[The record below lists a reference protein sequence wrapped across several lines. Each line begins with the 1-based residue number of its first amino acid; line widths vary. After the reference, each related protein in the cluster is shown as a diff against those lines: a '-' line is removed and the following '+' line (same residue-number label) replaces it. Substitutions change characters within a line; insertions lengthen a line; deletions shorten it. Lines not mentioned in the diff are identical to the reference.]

1 MNRLKFNRFLS
12 FSFIISVLLL
22 VGGCST
28 YGERVAPLPVPG
40 AQAGAVS
47 VNGADIVAR
56 GYVDPEA
63 AKKAFGFDIRKAGL
77 LPVQFVVDNQSGEPI
92 SVDSRDG
99 LLLDKDGNAW
109 PLLSGDKA
117 TTRVR
122 DTVRSGESIASGAKA
137 SLLTGLAGAVAGA
150 AIGVVTG
157 GDVGEST
164 GRGAAAGA
172 AVGALGGGGKRYYE
186 LDREISRDM
195 LEKSLT
201 QRPIIPGALAHGF
214 LFFPGY
220 DSEAKSAES
229 LRLRINFG
237 EEGQVVSVPVRMV
250 DNSK

>member
-1 MNRLKFNRFLS
+1 MNRLKFNRFVGLS
-12 FSFIISVLLL
+12 LIIPALLL
-22 VGGCST
+22 ASGCST
-28 YGERVAPLPVPG
+28 YGERVASLPVPG
-40 AQAGAVS
+40 AQADAVS

-56 GYVDPEA
+56 GYVDAEA
-63 AKKAFGFDIRKAGL
+63 AEQAFGFDIRRAGL

-92 SVDSRDG
+92 SIDSRDG
-99 LLLDKDGNAW
+99 LLLDGQGNAW

-117 TTRVR
+117 TSRVR
-122 DTVRSGESIASGAKA
+122 DTVRSGESIASGARA

-195 LEKSLT
+195 LEKSLS
-201 QRPIIPGALAHGF
+201 QRPIVPGALAHGF
-214 LFFPGY
+214 LFFPGFG
-220 DSEAKSAES
+220 DEAQSVKS

-237 EEGQVVSVPVRMV
+237 DEGQAISVPVQPV
-250 DNSK
+250 SKSN